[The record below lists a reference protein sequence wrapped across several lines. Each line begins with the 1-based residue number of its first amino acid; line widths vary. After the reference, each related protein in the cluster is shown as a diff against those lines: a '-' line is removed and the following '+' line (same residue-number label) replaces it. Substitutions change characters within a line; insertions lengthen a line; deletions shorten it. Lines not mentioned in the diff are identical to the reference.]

1 MPWSPKPEN
10 AVRVRTEMP
19 NNSGCIVSLVDGL
32 AWNEEDGGSNP
43 LTPTRYKGISML
55 DKRWVAENGN
65 IFVDESFTKRNS
77 DYKYGEFFEVRNSVA
92 FNVGQRV
99 AQHIVDLHNASLTK

>member
-1 MPWSPKPEN
+1 MAVPWSPKPEN

-43 LTPTRYKGISML
+43 LTPTKVKNRQIK
-55 DKRWVAENGN
+55 
-65 IFVDESFTKRNS
+65 
-77 DYKYGEFFEVRNSVA
+77 
-92 FNVGQRV
+92 
-99 AQHIVDLHNASLTK
+99 DLQKPHDNKI